1 MKKTNII
8 FSTLICTS
16 LFIASCQQEKAVDP
30 ELMDA
35 KVKEAY
41 EAKITEIDA
50 EATAACEAKINEKVQ
65 SLKDSLSH
73 VSAAQQAALMAKMQK
88 DLEIAK
94 KKAQEVAKKKGVSP
108 SKQGSSSKP
117 ISEDERIKKA
127 QEELLKNQG
136 KQIVTK
142 SDEEIKKAQD
152 ELLKNKGQ
160 TKIDKTDDE
169 VKKAQDELLRKLKGG
184 N

>member
-1 MKKTNII
+1 MKKSNII

-30 ELMDA
+30 EVMDA

-41 EAKITEIDA
+41 EAKIKEIDA

-94 KKAQEVAKKKGVSP
+94 KKAQAVVKKNVVNPTNSNATKPAVIDNKPKLDEKGNQIGTPTTRGDNSDP
-108 SKQGSSSKP
+108 N
-117 ISEDERIKKA
+117 IKKD
-127 QEELLKNQG
+127 NQG
-136 KQIVTK
+136 NQIGTP
-142 SDEEIKKAQD
+142 
-152 ELLKNKGQ
+152 
-160 TKIDKTDDE
+160 TT
-169 VKKAQDELLRKLKGG
+169 R
-184 N
+184 

>member
-8 FSTLICTS
+8 FGTLICTS

-30 ELMDA
+30 EVMDA

-94 KKAQEVAKKKGVSP
+94 KKAQAVAKKNVVNPTNNK
-108 SKQGSSSKP
+108 KP
-117 ISEDERIKKA
+117 VNPVDEKLNDRFNKSSEDIKKEA
-127 QEELLKNQG
+127 EKKATQTLDDRFN
-136 KQIVTK
+136 K
-142 SDEEIKKAQD
+142 SSEEIKKEA
-152 ELLKNKGQ
+152 E
-160 TKIDKTDDE
+160 
-169 VKKAQDELLRKLKGG
+169 KKADEKLKSRF
-184 N
+184 

>member
-1 MKKTNII
+1 MKKSNII

-30 ELMDA
+30 EVMDA

-41 EAKITEIDA
+41 EAKIKEIDA

-94 KKAQEVAKKKGVSP
+94 KKAQAVVKKNVVNPTNNK
-108 SKQGSSSKP
+108 KP
-117 ISEDERIKKA
+117 VNPVDEADRIKKEQSSKIRGEA
-127 QEELLKNQG
+127 QNKEITKEQTEIQSSKIRG
-136 KQIVTK
+136 EAEKQIEATK
-142 SDEEIKKAQD
+142 EQTQSQSSKIRG
-152 ELLKNKGQ
+152 NK
-160 TKIDKTDDE
+160 
-169 VKKAQDELLRKLKGG
+169 
-184 N
+184 

>member
-1 MKKTNII
+1 MKKSNII

-16 LFIASCQQEKAVDP
+16 LFIASCQQEKAIDP
-30 ELMDA
+30 EVMDA

-41 EAKITEIDA
+41 EAKIKEIDA

-94 KKAQEVAKKKGVSP
+94 KKAQEVAKKNP
-108 SKQGSSSKP
+108 STKPGNEKKPVNPVDEKLNDRFNKSSEEVKK
-117 ISEDERIKKA
+117 EAEKKA
-127 QEELLKNQG
+127 TQTLNDRFN
-136 KQIVTK
+136 K
-142 SDEEIKKAQD
+142 SSEEIKKEA
-152 ELLKNKGQ
+152 E
-160 TKIDKTDDE
+160 
-169 VKKAQDELLRKLKGG
+169 KKADEKLKSRF
-184 N
+184 